1 VAGLVGPAA
10 HGVPA
15 PDDVGQETA
24 ACPRLRVL
32 AGVGRPGLNPGA
44 DPLQPVRPRLDL
56 IRGSVQRPA
65 QVLREFGSLRGDAVV
80 AGSGHYCC
88 SKAAR
93 SAAMPRAV
101 WLFTAPRLIFIVV
114 AISAS
119 DKSA

>member
-1 VAGLVGPAA
+1 MAAVELGVALLAAVIVWAFKHKKLKLRLVWTLMLGLVGILA
-10 HGVPA
+10 GVPA
-15 PDDVGQETA
+15 VRYAWSD
-24 ACPRLRVL
+24 
-32 AGVGRPGLNPGA
+32 GRS
-44 DPLQPVRPRLDL
+44 VR
-56 IRGSVQRPA
+56 
-65 QVLREFGSLRGDAVV
+65 DAVV

>member
-15 PDDVGQETA
+15 PDQVGQETA
-24 ACPRLRVL
+24 
-32 AGVGRPGLNPGA
+32 GLNPGA